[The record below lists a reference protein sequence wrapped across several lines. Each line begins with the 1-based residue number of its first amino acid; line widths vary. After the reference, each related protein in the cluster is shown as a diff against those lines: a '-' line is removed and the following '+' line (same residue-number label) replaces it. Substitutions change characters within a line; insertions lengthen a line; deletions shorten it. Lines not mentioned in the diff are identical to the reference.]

1 MFEEA
6 VVNKTRMAIVRG
18 VTLRATDIERVV
30 IPQVGAGAWPL
41 GWAQH
46 EGCRTGDGLGAHR
59 GSCHPPPSLPGPPP
73 GTGVEL
79 ELGCALL
86 NGACSIPDTV
96 PGIVHQM
103 VTTCV
108 TGAVGAF

>member
-1 MFEEA
+1 MSGWSFPRLGQGPGLWAGPSMRVAAQVMGWGPTEGA
-6 VVNKTRMAIVRG
+6 
-18 VTLRATDIERVV
+18 AT
-30 IPQVGAGAWPL
+30 
-41 GWAQH
+41 
-46 EGCRTGDGLGAHR
+46 
-59 GSCHPPPSLPGPPP
+59 PPPSLPGPPP

-108 TGAVGAF
+108 TGTVGAF